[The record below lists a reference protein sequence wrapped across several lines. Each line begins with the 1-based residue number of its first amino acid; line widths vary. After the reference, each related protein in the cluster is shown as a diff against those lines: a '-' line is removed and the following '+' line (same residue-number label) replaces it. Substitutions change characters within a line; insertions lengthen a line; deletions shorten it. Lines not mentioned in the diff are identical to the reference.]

1 MRYNVD
7 QVQPGGTTTS
17 SGGTTVPAAAQIVD
31 NVGGVWTI
39 GANQAILQNGAQ
51 AAGGFGSQIL
61 WKSGTIYVLGT
72 DNNWYRWTGAGWLNT
87 GPARP

>member
-1 MRYNVD
+1 M
-7 QVQPGGTTTS
+7 
-17 SGGTTVPAAAQIVD
+17 PAAAQIVD